1 MSPIFSIITPLFN
14 KAPYIKGTIDS
25 VLSQTMGDW
34 EFVVVNNGSTDH
46 GQAIVEEYRDVRLKL
61 IQCQRSGP
69 AAARNDGLKIARGD
83 YVVFLDAD
91 DHLNKRYLESQ
102 LSVAQSTGADLIA
115 SGWRERR
122 RIEAGNFEDI
132 YHRPACED
140 NPALLKYVSVSSAPW
155 AVQAVIIRRERALAQ
170 PWDESGP
177 LVPAEDVVYW
187 FRLLQS
193 ATIAFNPETL
203 SDYFSQLP
211 GARNIDQ
218 DTERWVEGCLLRLR
232 QNIDFLNTTS
242 EADGLHYEYLFR
254 VAESLWLQAKAKN
267 LTQCAGHL
275 QAISEEFLSSY
286 INKTKGPKAG
296 LRLRMIVGLNGF
308 QHCRRFI
315 T

>member
-122 RIEAGNFEDI
+122 RIEF
-132 YHRPACED
+132 
-140 NPALLKYVSVSSAPW
+140 
-155 AVQAVIIRRERALAQ
+155 RR
-170 PWDESGP
+170 
-177 LVPAEDVVYW
+177 Y
-187 FRLLQS
+187 
-193 ATIAFNPETL
+193 L
-203 SDYFSQLP
+203 SP
-211 GARNIDQ
+211 P
-218 DTERWVEGCLLRLR
+218 C
-232 QNIDFLNTTS
+232 
-242 EADGLHYEYLFR
+242 
-254 VAESLWLQAKAKN
+254 
-267 LTQCAGHL
+267 
-275 QAISEEFLSSY
+275 
-286 INKTKGPKAG
+286 
-296 LRLRMIVGLNGF
+296 M
-308 QHCRRFI
+308 
-315 T
+315 